1 MPLEVAGEA
10 LSKVT
15 GPVRIICNSDLDP
28 QDLITAEAAQAALR
42 RSWCGGKP
50 EDAPPT
56 ALPRYRAL
64 YDALTNKRIEI
75 RVLPDSAFGLIH
87 GKAGVLRYADGTATS
102 FMGSVNES
110 LSAWKLNYEL
120 LWEDN
125 DPATIAWVQEE
136 FDALWNDRR
145 AMDLS
150 VCPFIA
156 QDVQRIA
163 AAIYEAGGVVAAVCH
178 GPAALVNVKLP
189 SGQYLVAGR
198 QVAAFS
204 DAEEEAAGL
213 TKVMPF
219 LLQSTLEQRGARYSK
234 AALWKA
240 HVQVDGRLVT
250 GQNPASAAG
259 VGAAVATLLTGG

>member
-1 MPLEVAGEA
+1 MTTQKRALIVVTSHAQLGDTGKPTGYYLPEVAHPYAA
-10 LSKVT
+10 LVARGIEVDIASIAGGT
-15 GPVRIICNSDLDP
+15 APLDP
-28 QDLITAEAAQAALR
+28 SSLQ
-42 RSWCGGKP
+42 
-50 EDAPPT
+50 
-56 ALPRYRAL
+56 
-64 YDALTNKRIEI
+64 LTDPVNKH
-75 RVLPDSAFGLIH
+75 F
-87 GKAGVLRYADGTATS
+87 
-102 FMGSVNES
+102 
-110 LSAWKLNYEL
+110 
-120 LWEDN
+120 WET
-125 DPATIAWVQEE
+125 PATRAKLEQTQ
-136 FDALWNDRR
+136 ALHQIDPGRYQAVLFAGGHGTMWDFPKN
-145 AMDLS
+145 
-150 VCPFIA
+150 PE
-156 QDVQRIA
+156 VQRIT

-178 GPAALVNVKLP
+178 GPAALVDVKLP